1 MLFQLL
7 QVIHLSLLGGKSLS
21 DVVGRLLRHLMTVAL
36 QRQYNWFGHK
46 GKKEFGKLNLAGVVC
61 SKYNCG
67 YYCESTL
74 TVLLAKHIEKF

>member
-1 MLFQLL
+1 M
-7 QVIHLSLLGGKSLS
+7 S
-21 DVVGRLLRHLMTVAL
+21 DVVGGLLRHLMTVAL

-46 GKKEFGKLNLAGVVC
+46 GKKEFGKLNLAAVVC

-74 TVLLAKHIEKF
+74 TVLLVKHIEQEHTTEKSRPPRDLLQKR